1 MQSRRASICEAAT
14 STAIGCLI
22 NMVTNYVVLPHY
34 GMRISMADN
43 FALTAIYTAI
53 SFARSYGVRRL
64 FANIR
69 ERNIR

>member
-34 GMRISMADN
+34 GVRVSLVDN
-43 FALTAIYTAI
+43 VALTAIYTAI
-53 SFARSYGVRRL
+53 SFARSYGVRRF
-64 FANIR
+64 FANFR
-69 ERNIR
+69 ERRGK